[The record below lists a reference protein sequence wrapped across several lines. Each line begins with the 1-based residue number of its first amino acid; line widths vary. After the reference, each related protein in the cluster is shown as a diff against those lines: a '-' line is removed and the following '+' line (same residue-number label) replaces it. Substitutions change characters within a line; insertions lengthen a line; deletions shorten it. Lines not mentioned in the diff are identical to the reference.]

1 MISESNPLVDKYL
14 ADGCMR
20 CKYGATPLCKVSNWR
35 DELEALR
42 KIVLA
47 CGLTEELKWG
57 MPCYTSGGKNILAVS
72 AFKDYASVSFFKGVL
87 LKDTHNILHQQGESS
102 QSARLIKFTSPHH
115 VDECGEVLIAYIR
128 EAVENEKV
136 GKKVE
141 FRKNPEPLPIELL
154 KKFDDEPE
162 LKKAF
167 FELTP
172 GRQRGYVIYFSQ
184 PKTSET
190 VYKRIDQY
198 KDKILS
204 GLGFRD

>member
-1 MISESNPLVDKYL
+1 MISDSNPLVDKYL

-20 CKYGATPLCKVSNWR
+20 CKYGATPLCKVNNWR
-35 DELEALR
+35 NELESLR

-57 MPCYTSGGKNILAVS
+57 MPCYTSGGKNILAVI
-72 AFKDYASVSFFKGVL
+72 AFKDYASVSFFKGAL
-87 LKDTHNILHQQGESS
+87 LKDTHNILHQQRVSS
-102 QSARLIKFTSPHH
+102 QSARLIKFTSRNQ
-115 VDECGEVLIAYIR
+115 VDEHSEVLKAYIG
-128 EAVENEKV
+128 EAVENEKA

-141 FRKNPEPLPIELL
+141 FLKNPEPLPLELL

-190 VYKRIDQY
+190 VYKRIEQY